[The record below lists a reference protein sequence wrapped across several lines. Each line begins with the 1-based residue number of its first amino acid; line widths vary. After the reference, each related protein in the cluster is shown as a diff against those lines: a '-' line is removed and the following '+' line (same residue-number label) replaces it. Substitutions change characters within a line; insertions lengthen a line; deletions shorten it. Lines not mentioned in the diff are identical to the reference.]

1 MKLKQIHNIFAHVFV
16 LISSLFY
23 FFSSLRRGDQSTVFA
38 QILTDPGLLRSG
50 TRLHWFVA
58 VVLLILEDF
67 SDNNRASAQYF
78 DLCFDEIGLCFEK
91 LICVLVN

>member
-1 MKLKQIHNIFAHVFV
+1 MKLKQIHNIYFGQIYYVFV

-38 QILTDPGLLRSG
+38 QYLLILTDPGLLRSG

-58 VVLLILEDF
+58 VVLLILEDLSF
-67 SDNNRASAQYF
+67 NILS
-78 DLCFDEIGLCFEK
+78 
-91 LICVLVN
+91 

>member
-1 MKLKQIHNIFAHVFV
+1 MKLKQIHNIFV

-38 QILTDPGLLRSG
+38 QYLLILTDPGLLRSG

-58 VVLLILEDF
+58 VVLLILEDLF
-67 SDNNRASAQYF
+67 AKVKYSIIKISSKITVSLSFVQK
-78 DLCFDEIGLCFEK
+78 I
-91 LICVLVN
+91 